1 MKFVEIES
9 KIYNLGFIYTISD
22 VSKYQITPDV
32 MKFGF
37 CLSTLTGQKVH
48 VIEEDKRK
56 IWKKYNT
63 LVKFLSNEEKFLDLD
78 VV

>member
-9 KIYNLGFIYTISD
+9 KIYNLGLVFEISN
-22 VSKYQITPDV
+22 VYKYQISVDITRY
-32 MKFGF
+32 GF
-37 CLSTLTGQKVH
+37 SLNTLTDQKVY
-48 VIEEDKRK
+48 VSGQDKRK